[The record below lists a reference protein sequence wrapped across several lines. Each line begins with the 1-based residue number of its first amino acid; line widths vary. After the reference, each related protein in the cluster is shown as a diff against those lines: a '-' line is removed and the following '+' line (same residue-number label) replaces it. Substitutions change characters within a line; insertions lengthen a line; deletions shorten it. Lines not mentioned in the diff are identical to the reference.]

1 SAMPLADVARASGIA
16 VESLR
21 SMNPQYRSDRV
32 PPVVEGEKDKR
43 RWSVK
48 VPPGHGKSTASKL
61 MSAEYKQRYQAYVVR
76 FGDTI
81 DDIAARLG
89 TESTTIEN
97 LNGLLPNTRVEAG
110 AVLM

>member
-1 SAMPLADVARASGIA
+1 
-16 VESLR
+16 
-21 SMNPQYRSDRV
+21 
-32 PPVVEGEKDKR
+32 
-43 RWSVK
+43 
-48 VPPGHGKSTASKL
+48 L
-61 MSAEYKQRYQAYVVR
+61 MSTEYKQRYQAYVVR

-110 AVLM
+110 AVLMVPRIAKGKLTPDAEQLVVIPQRRFRVPGRKRVFYRVLDGDTLPEVAGVLDVAAE